1 MCPKR
6 YRQGAHIF
14 TVDEHIAGSSVL
26 HVDQETSVMT
36 RQKAPLARRLADI
49 KARRLYF
56 THGRKGSTK
65 PTGHSGTTI
74 GAKVHAATLIMD
86 TDRAPAAD
94 ASLWSMIQKGSGAS
108 ALAGIP
114 PR

>member
-1 MCPKR
+1 
-6 YRQGAHIF
+6 
-14 TVDEHIAGSSVL
+14 
-26 HVDQETSVMT
+26 MT

-49 KARRLYF
+49 KGRRLYF

-74 GAKVHAATLIMD
+74 GEKIHAATLIMD
-86 TDRAPAAD
+86 TDQAPSAA
-94 ASLWSMIQKGSGAS
+94 ASLWARKDSGDEAP
-108 ALAGIP
+108 AGIL